1 MNKNISKIALF
12 MIMGSLALSSCKKG
26 DDPDPVPS
34 LNIPSV
40 YDSVGY
46 YENTQEVRDIYTSF
60 NNFMNDL
67 KRGRAGQ
74 ALTESVMSGLYTA
87 GSPSIEDITTTYYT
101 NVVRDFFPI
110 MEAAST
116 NTFLPDSAPNGVGG
130 VYGSGSAA
138 YLYDQYGTDM
148 DQVIEKGLFEAAF
161 YNYATNLVKAN
172 ITPATIDKLLAI
184 FGATPVLANSDRVSV
199 GADRFVAL
207 YTARRD
213 KNDGNGF
220 YSKIKLALLTAKAA
234 TLAGSNYNTQRDE
247 AIKSYFQNWE
257 RSMAATTINYCISA
271 SKLLSLTAPTDDE
284 KSRALHA
291 IGEGIGFIYG
301 FKTINNPYRI
311 ITDDQIDEIMDL
323 FLFPNNGNIEI
334 YKFVT
339 ESFTNL
345 PKLGDNTGVIK
356 KLQDIY
362 GFSNSQIADFEKNW
376 VNEQNR

>member
-12 MIMGSLALSSCKKG
+12 ITLGSLVFSACKRE
-26 DDPDPVPS
+26 DEPEPNPT

-40 YDSVGY
+40 YDTVGY
-46 YENTQEVRDIYTSF
+46 FENTQEVRDIYSSF
-60 NNFMNDL
+60 NTFMNDL
-67 KRGRAGQ
+67 KRGRAGE
-74 ALTESVMSGLYTA
+74 ALVESTMSGLYTA

-110 MEAAST
+110 METAST

-161 YNYATNLVKAN
+161 YNYATNLVKGN

-220 YSKIKLALLTAKAA
+220 YSNIKQALLTAKAA
-234 TLAGSNYNTQRDE
+234 SLAGSNFNSQRDE
-247 AIKSYFQNWE
+247 AIRNYFINWE
-257 RSMAATTINYCISA
+257 RAMAATTINYCISA
-271 SKLLSLTAPTDDE
+271 IKTLSLTAPTNDE

-301 FKTINNPYRI
+301 FKTINNPHRI
-311 ITDDQIDEIMDL
+311 ITDAQIDEIMAL
-323 FLFPNNGNIEI
+323 FLFPTNANPEI

-339 ESFTNL
+339 ESFTYL
-345 PKLGDNTGVIK
+345 PKLDQYTGVIK

-362 GFSNSQIADFEKNW
+362 GFSNSQVADFEKNW